1 MMSFIIS
8 YFAGGV
14 KFSNTFFFQC
24 PKDKTYMYS
33 MLTKQHMWDKKA
45 QTHLTLMHFS
55 QAKWFDGCGLFK
67 NT

>member
-1 MMSFIIS
+1 
-8 YFAGGV
+8 
-14 KFSNTFFFQC
+14 
-24 PKDKTYMYS
+24 MYS
-33 MLTKQHMWDKKA
+33 MLTKQHMWDKKT